1 MVTAQLGTTV
11 LLPRLGP
18 KTVIPLGFAVATAGM
33 AWLTGIG
40 VGSSYASAV
49 LPQFVVIGAGL
60 GLVMPTAMQPATGG
74 VAAEDAGVTS
84 ATVNAMQQVGGSVG
98 TALLNTLAASAATDY
113 LAGKDPS
120 SRLVQ
125 AQATLESYTTAFWWS
140 AGFFAAGALITLV
153 LHRRGVPEQDAGAA
167 PVVHM

>member
-1 MVTAQLGTTV
+1 VLISGAGMFGVFLFLTYYLQLHLEFSPTKSGVAFLPMVGALMVTAQLGTTV

-18 KTVIPLGFAVATAGM
+18 KTVIPLGLAVATAGM

-40 VGSSYASAV
+40 VGSSY
-49 LPQFVVIGAGL
+49 
-60 GLVMPTAMQPATGG
+60 
-74 VAAEDAGVTS
+74 
-84 ATVNAMQQVGGSVG
+84 
-98 TALLNTLAASAATDY
+98 ASAATDY